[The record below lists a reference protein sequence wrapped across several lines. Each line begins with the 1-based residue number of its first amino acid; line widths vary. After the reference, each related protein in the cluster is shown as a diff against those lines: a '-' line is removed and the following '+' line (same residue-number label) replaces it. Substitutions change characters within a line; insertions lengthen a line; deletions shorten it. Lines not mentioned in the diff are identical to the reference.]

1 MLLLAANPDVQDWV
15 AEELQEIIPN
25 RDAEKWDYSVL
36 FADLK
41 RCRAVLVCVPSP
53 IERYSNSHRIARDS
67 PSLPT
72 NHDASEMEQRASTKT
87 LYQRTG
93 NRHSTPHNSV
103 PRPISSPNPSPVRAQ
118 PSPLA
123 ALQVDHLLARPS
135 PAGPQISKQLSHQI
149 APRGDHDP
157 QAERLLPLVRRATEL
172 PRRQIRP
179 GRIHRRAGLLAAR
192 SSRRD
197 SPGERRELR
206 KRQSARLGPAGGL

>member
-1 MLLLAANPDVQDWV
+1 MTRPRWSNEHPQKLCIGERTIV
-15 AEELQEIIPN
+15 IPPHTI
-25 RDAEKWDYSVL
+25 L
-36 FADLK
+36 
-41 RCRAVLVCVPSP
+41 
-53 IERYSNSHRIARDS
+53 S
-67 PSLPT
+67 PSLLVVQT
-72 NHDASEMEQRASTKT
+72 H
-87 LYQRTG
+87 
-93 NRHSTPHNSV
+93 
-103 PRPISSPNPSPVRAQ
+103 PVLAK

-135 PAGPQISKQLSHQI
+135 PARPQISKQPSHPI

-157 QAERLLPLVRRATEL
+157 QAEQLLPLVRRAAEL

-206 KRQSARLGPAGGL
+206 SARARALAVLKDCDLELLLRMRDFDRVRLVWRRV